1 MNFPLVDYME
11 LTGDAPKAL
20 LDYKSGIKWLNIYS
34 DIESFREYR
43 KRGLLSAMQW
53 LQSLQGEK
61 VYSDLVMD
69 DMLPGLH
76 EITLGQILPRSE
88 RYISK
93 KIIGLKDRFTISPPK
108 PS

>member
-11 LTGDAPKAL
+11 LTGFEPKAL
-20 LDYKSGIKWLNIYS
+20 LDYRSGIKWLNIYS

-43 KRGLLSAMQW
+43 KRGQISAMQW

-61 VYSDLVMD
+61 VFSDLVMD

-76 EITLGQILPRSE
+76 EISLEQILPRFG
-88 RYISK
+88 RFISK
-93 KIIGLKDRFTISPPK
+93 KIIVRKDRFRGGPPEL
-108 PS
+108 S